1 MQFFEDLGRVVEQR
15 WRDRSYSEESFPLIA
30 EQALGELDAVAHV
43 NAWDVIRYLQE
54 GLPVPQQ
61 KEDDFSDVPVTM
73 YAGPRFRIDVYF
85 WLDGTTS
92 IHEHS
97 FSGAFQVLMGSSIH
111 SVYSFEGGRQVNAH
125 FSAGNVLM
133 KSVEAL
139 GVGDVRRILPGGD
152 FIHALFHL
160 DRPSVTITIRTMCFP
175 QALPQYAYLKPHL
188 ALDPFYNEQLTAK
201 KVQSVRMLLRMGHP
215 EAYTFIGEMLSSA
228 DFETS
233 YHALAAAFDHLVEK
247 TQEGGAARRDAPQNG
262 PSLPDEWE
270 QFQVLLKRAHRRHG
284 QLVNLLPPVLAEKQR
299 EKALIDLRGHVT
311 APELRFFLALLLNLP
326 HRRLVLDL
334 VRRRFPERDPVET
347 VCDWMAELSN
357 IKSVR
362 SPELSIVGAEGFSDG
377 HLFLLRRL
385 LKGETFDQITTGLDA
400 AAPGHGAFD
409 KATLERLYRSFQKS
423 LLTKSL
429 LGESPRAARVAGE
442 SLAPTR

>member
-15 WRDRSYSEESFPLIA
+15 WRDRSYSEESFPSIA
-30 EQALGELDAVAHV
+30 AEALGEMDAVSHV
-43 NAWDVIRYLQE
+43 NAWDVIRHLQE
-54 GLPVPQQ
+54 GVSLPTQ
-61 KEDDFSDVPVTM
+61 KDDDFSDVPVTM
-73 YAGPRFRIDVYF
+73 YLGPRFRVDVYF

-111 SVYSFEGGRQVNAH
+111 SRYEFEGRREVNAH
-125 FSAGNVLM
+125 FSAGNVLL

-160 DRPSVTITIRTMCFP
+160 ERPSVTLTVRTKQTP
-175 QALPQYAYLKPHL
+175 QAQPQYAYLKPHIGL
-188 ALDPFYNEQLTAK
+188 NPFFNEQVTAK
-201 KVQSVRMLLRMGHP
+201 KVQSVRMLLRMAHP
-215 EAYTFIGEMLSSA
+215 EAYKFIGEMISNA
-228 DFETS
+228 DFETTF
-233 YHALAAAFDHLVEK
+233 HALAAAFDHLVGK
-247 TQEGGAARRDAPQNG
+247 TQEGAARRDASADG

-270 QFQVLLKRAHRRHG
+270 HFQDLLKRAHRRHG

-299 EKALIDLRGHVT
+299 EKVLIDLREHVT
-311 APELRFFLALLLNLP
+311 ETELRFFLALLLNLP
-326 HRRLVLDL
+326 HRALVLDM
-334 VRRRFPERDPVET
+334 VRRRFPEREPVET

-362 SPELSIVGAEGFSDG
+362 SPELNIVGADGFG
-377 HLFLLRRL
+377 EEQRFLLRRL
-385 LKGETFDQITTGLDA
+385 LKGDTFEQVTASLGDGAQGHDA
-400 AAPGHGAFD
+400 A
-409 KATLERLYRSFQKS
+409 TLGRLYRSFRNS

-429 LGESPRAARVAGE
+429 LGDSPPASRVAAAE
-442 SLAPTR
+442 VNAPAT